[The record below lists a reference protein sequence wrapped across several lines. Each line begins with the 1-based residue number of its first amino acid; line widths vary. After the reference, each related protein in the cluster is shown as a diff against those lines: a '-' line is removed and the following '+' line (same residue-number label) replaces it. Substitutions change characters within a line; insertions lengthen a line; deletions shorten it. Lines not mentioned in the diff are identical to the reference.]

1 MVAPQLNEWQSNAM
15 EYSHRNQRG
24 VPMNTFKAGDVVCLK
39 SGGPDMTVERIE
51 ATAGDVSVVCVW
63 FVEQNL
69 YRASFPGSALSAALW
84 PVAA

>member
-1 MVAPQLNEWQSNAM
+1 MNAF
-15 EYSHRNQRG
+15 
-24 VPMNTFKAGDVVCLK
+24 TAGDVVCLK

-63 FVEQNL
+63 FVEQSL
-69 YRASFPGSALSAALW
+69 YRANFPVSALSKALW

>member
-1 MVAPQLNEWQSNAM
+1 MNA
-15 EYSHRNQRG
+15 
-24 VPMNTFKAGDVVCLK
+24 FKVGDVVCLK

-51 ATAGDVSVVCVW
+51 TTVADISVICVW

-69 YRASFPGSALSAALW
+69 YRASFPISGLSMALW